1 MDDRYSRLVPEHIRC
16 FEPYIPSPPDA
27 ELCRRFGIARL
38 VRLNNNEN
46 LCGPAPEVRALLQ
59 AADTGQIPIYPSGD
73 SFYLREALARRF
85 AKTPDQFLVGN
96 GSNEAI
102 TCLIKAFCEKGDN
115 IVAADR
121 TYAVYE
127 WVATFS
133 GLEARLVPLQAD
145 FTWDPTA
152 VFAAIDDHTKV
163 VFLCNPNNPTGQFW
177 DRATLTAF
185 LDRVDGRCVVVVDEA
200 YAEFVDRP
208 DYPDGLRLMERYPNV
223 VVFRTFSKMYAL
235 ASLRIGYL
243 VASPELIA
251 LIRKTYVV
259 YSVNSLAQLAAQT
272 AIAHDGEL
280 FATTRMMVRQGK
292 ERLGQTCRT
301 LGFRTVVGEGN
312 YMVIQVPIPDTL
324 LYKKLLRQGFVVR
337 TLTAF
342 RLPGW
347 IRVSLQP
354 EPIMQ
359 AFCQALTTV
368 FSNPAA

>member
-1 MDDRYSRLVPEHIRC
+1 MDDRFTRLVPEHIRA
-16 FEPYIPSPPDA
+16 FEPYVPSPPDP
-27 ELCRRFGIARL
+27 ELCRRYGIERL

-46 LCGPAPEVRALLQ
+46 LVGPAPEVRALLQ

-73 SFYLREALARRF
+73 SYYLREALARRF
-85 AKTPDQFLVGN
+85 GKDPGQFLVGN

-102 TCLIKAFCEKGDN
+102 TCLIKAFCEAGDN

-145 FTWDPTA
+145 FTWDPAA
-152 VFAAIDDHTKV
+152 VFAAIDGRTKV
-163 VFLCNPNNPTGQFW
+163 VFLCNPNNPTGLYW
-177 DRATLTAF
+177 DRGTLTAF
-185 LDRVDGRCVVVVDEA
+185 LDRLDGRCVVVLDEA
-200 YAEFVDRP
+200 YCEYVDRP
-208 DYPDGLRLMERYPNV
+208 DYPDGLQLIDRYPNL

-235 ASLRIGYL
+235 AALRVGYL
-243 VASPELIA
+243 AAAPELVA

-259 YSVNSLAQLAAQT
+259 YSVNSLAQQAAQR
-272 AIAHDGEL
+272 ALDHDGEL
-280 FATTRMMVRQGK
+280 IVATRAMVGEGK
-292 ERLGQTCRT
+292 ARLVEVCRE

-312 YMVIQVPIPDTL
+312 YLMIQVPIPDTL
-324 LYKKLLRQGFVVR
+324 LYKKLLRCGYVVR

-347 IRVSLQP
+347 IRVSLLP
-354 EPIMQ
+354 EPHM
-359 AFCQALTTV
+359 AGFRRSFAALFAPTK
-368 FSNPAA
+368 S

>member
-1 MDDRYSRLVPEHIRC
+1 MDDRYTRLVPEYIRC

-27 ELCRRFGIARL
+27 ELCRRFGIERL
-38 VRLNNNEN
+38 MRLNNNEN
-46 LCGPAPEVRALLQ
+46 LCGPAPEVRALLR
-59 AADTGQIPIYPSGD
+59 AADTGKIPIYPSGD
-73 SFYLREALARRF
+73 SFYLRAALAQRF
-85 AKTPDQFLVGN
+85 GKSPDQVLVGN
-96 GSNEAI
+96 GSNESI
-102 TCLIKAFCEKGDN
+102 TCLIKAFCDKGDN

-133 GLEARLVPLQAD
+133 GFEARLVPLQAD
-145 FTWDPTA
+145 FTWDPEA
-152 VFAAIDDHTKV
+152 VFAAIDEHTKI
-163 VFLCNPNNPTGQFW
+163 VFLCNPNNPTGQYW
-177 DRATLTAF
+177 DQATLSAF
-185 LDRVDGRCVVVVDEA
+185 LDRVDGRCVVVLDEA
-200 YAEFVDRP
+200 YGEFVDRP
-208 DYPDGLRLMERYPNV
+208 DYPDGMRLMERFPNL

-243 VASPELIA
+243 TASPELIA

-259 YSVNSLAQLAAQT
+259 YSVNSLGQLAAQE
-272 AIAHDGEL
+272 AIAHDRDL
-280 FATTRMMVRQGK
+280 IADTRVMVRQGK
-292 ERLGQTCRT
+292 ERLVQTCDR

-312 YMVIQVPIPDTL
+312 FMIIQVPIPDTL
-324 LYKKLLRQGFVVR
+324 LYKKLLRHGFVIR

-359 AFCQALTTV
+359 DFCQAFATV
-368 FSNPAA
+368 FATPST